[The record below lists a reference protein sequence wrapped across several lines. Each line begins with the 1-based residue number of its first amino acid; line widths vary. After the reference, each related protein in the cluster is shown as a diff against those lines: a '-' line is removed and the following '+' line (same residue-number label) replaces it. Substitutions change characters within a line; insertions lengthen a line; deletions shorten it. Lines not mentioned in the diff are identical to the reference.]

1 MKISSTNLL
10 PELPPDTKPLQHQ
23 ISGHFYG
30 NPKTK
35 FGILQRCSTGVV
47 LKPFINEVRGE
58 CEWHFYNDAFSDQ
71 APENFYALRP
81 FLAAP
86 LGIYQYNEINYL
98 VLENIV
104 QKFVH
109 PCIAD
114 IKIGRITYDFQA
126 SKEDI
131 EKCHRRYPPLNEVGF
146 QLLGWQ
152 NYNSR
157 TNLYDYHDKTCG
169 RSLTKEEIIYAIA
182 HFYGA
187 PRSDHRK
194 IVRLVLERLTIL
206 EHIMTKQQGLVF
218 ICSSLLIVYE
228 GENDNE
234 INLSSEPKFDIRVI
248 DLCKVFKVEQYVD
261 RTGLDDNFL
270 YGLRSY
276 MNYLRRLLDDT
287 FVYVPIDK
295 LNCINQ

>member
-1 MKISSTNLL
+1 MKISSTNLP

-23 ISGHFYG
+23 IGGHFYG

-47 LKPFINEVRGE
+47 LKPFITEVRGK
-58 CEWHFYNDAFSDQ
+58 CEWRFYSDAFSDQ
-71 APENFYALRP
+71 APENFCALRP

-157 TNLYDYHDKTCG
+157 KNLYDYHDKNCG

-218 ICSSLLIVYE
+218 ISSSLLIVYE

-261 RTGLDDNFL
+261 QTGLDDNFL

>member
-23 ISGHFYG
+23 IGGHFYG

-47 LKPFINEVRGE
+47 LKPFINEVRGKS
-58 CEWHFYNDAFSDQ
+58 EWRFYDDVFSDQ
-71 APENFYALRP
+71 APESFYALRP

-157 TNLYDYHDKTCG
+157 KNLYDYHDKTCG

-218 ICSSLLIVYE
+218 ISSSLLIVYE

-261 RTGLDDNFL
+261 QTGLDDNFL

-287 FVYVPIDK
+287 FVYVHIDK